1 MISSFGRSQD
11 CNAAFFGRRPQYN
24 APYFGQHP
32 HYIAPYFGRRPHY
45 NALFFCRCHIGKHN
59 VDAGQKV
66 AHNFEGCAVFI
77 GLEEDD
83 VEQLQVNGV

>member
-1 MISSFGRSQD
+1 MISSFGRCQD
-11 CNAAFFGRRPQYN
+11 CNAPFFGRRPHYN

-32 HYIAPYFGRRPHY
+32 YYIAPYFGRHPHY
-45 NALFFCRCHIGKHN
+45 NAPFFCRCHIGKYN

-66 AHNFEGCAVFI
+66 AHNLEGCALFN

-83 VEQLQVNGV
+83 VEKLQVHGV